1 MTTAINPGNIVVPLS
16 AILDQLRGRLS
27 SIELDAL
34 LAAIVSRRK
43 AEVHPGDLI
52 TAELMNQILQDLQ
65 GLNEQVAALTAGT
78 GTGPRNGPATATLY
92 DAWAF
97 YGSLVK
103 SGEFLPSAATP
114 EAIQSAAEITTYLQD
129 VMYSALAGAPLGY
142 SGDATGLLDVFRRMY
157 AKQHDVVVLFSAPI
171 PGIPDSTDH
180 KRFATLLNIGLE
192 LDTALGG
199 ISLKKAV
206 DNADLNAAIAAQD
219 RINHMV
225 RDEGGDVTT
234 GNLEVLYRGAVG
246 PTEDLVVGSAQ
257 PVLYKF
263 LVANRTNR
271 NLDVQLKAEF
281 LPPRQA
287 WRDMTVVDVGGA
299 ARSSIRLAPF
309 DPSRPT
315 DPSAIQEIRVAAMTP
330 AGAVNGD
337 TGTLQLTA
345 FAPQP
350 INRSASAARLLTVK
364 TAGSAQTPG
373 AITYAVDSPVISQDL
388 SSVGQN
394 DTVTLDFKFGFS
406 ASSGP
411 SSRQFR
417 LQLDFSAPANPDSL
431 FFIELAPDDAAID
444 IVASTSTRKL
454 SKAFTMA
461 DATQRTVTLVI
472 TPKGAAA
479 AGASLTFTATVE
491 SITDG
496 VKTPSPSFTLDVN
509 P

>member
-1 MTTAINPGNIVVPLS
+1 
-16 AILDQLRGRLS
+16 
-27 SIELDAL
+27 
-34 LAAIVSRRK
+34 
-43 AEVHPGDLI
+43 
-52 TAELMNQILQDLQ
+52 
-65 GLNEQVAALTAGT
+65 
-78 GTGPRNGPATATLY
+78 
-92 DAWAF
+92 
-97 YGSLVK
+97 
-103 SGEFLPSAATP
+103 
-114 EAIQSAAEITTYLQD
+114 
-129 VMYSALAGAPLGY
+129 
-142 SGDATGLLDVFRRMY
+142 
-157 AKQHDVVVLFSAPI
+157 
-171 PGIPDSTDH
+171 
-180 KRFATLLNIGLE
+180 
-192 LDTALGG
+192 
-199 ISLKKAV
+199 
-206 DNADLNAAIAAQD
+206 
-219 RINHMV
+219 
-225 RDEGGDVTT
+225 
-234 GNLEVLYRGAVG
+234 VLYRGAVG